1 MNEDLERLL
10 FMMGASKAP
19 SPDGFI
25 VGFFQTHWEI
35 VDPSV
40 TSAAFDFLNGGQMLD
55 AMNRT
60 TIVLIQ
66 KIKHPQDL
74 KNFMLISLCNVTYML
89 CSKVLANRLRVFLD
103 EIISA

>member
-1 MNEDLERLL
+1 MNEELERLL

-40 TSAAFDFLNGGQMLD
+40 TNAAFDFLNGGQML
-55 AMNRT
+55 
-60 TIVLIQ
+60 
-66 KIKHPQDL
+66 
-74 KNFMLISLCNVTYML
+74 
-89 CSKVLANRLRVFLD
+89 
-103 EIISA
+103 

>member
-1 MNEDLERLL
+1 
-10 FMMGASKAP
+10 
-19 SPDGFI
+19 
-25 VGFFQTHWEI
+25 
-35 VDPSV
+35 
-40 TSAAFDFLNGGQMLD
+40 
-55 AMNRT
+55 MNRT